1 MTIVR
6 AAVLFTCIAGITSGG
21 TTALS
26 AELMQ
31 GRCRMDYCAWFS
43 IESRDI
49 VGSNANGALFKVV
62 SKEWTSHHPN
72 GSYDKRSPRTGGAV
86 STGFYFCSKTKPS
99 AIWQSDGGQW
109 KVAVLNLA
117 SPSGAEENAVI
128 EYFAVCHGVQSGH
141 DMSDSFDALAERFG
155 YGPVQ
160 NADLQDITRPEDIL
174 KD

>member
-1 MTIVR
+1 MPFAYTVALI
-6 AAVLFTCIAGITSGG
+6 ACIGGLTSSG
-21 TTALS
+21 ALS

-43 IESRDI
+43 IENRDI
-49 VGSNANGALFKVV
+49 VGSNASGALFKVI
-62 SKEWTSHHPN
+62 SKKWTSHHPS
-72 GSYDKRSPRTGGAV
+72 GSYDKRRPRMGGDT
-86 STGFYFCSKTKPS
+86 STSYYFCSKTKPS
-99 AIWQSDGGQW
+99 AIWKDDVGLW

-141 DMSDSFDALAERFG
+141 DTSDTFDALTKRFG
-155 YGPVQ
+155 YAPVEA
-160 NADLQDITRPEDIL
+160 ADLRDVARPEDVL

>member
-1 MTIVR
+1 MPSAYTVALI
-6 AAVLFTCIAGITSGG
+6 ACIGGLTSSG
-21 TTALS
+21 ALS

-49 VGSNANGALFKVV
+49 VGSNANGALFKVI

-72 GSYDKRSPRTGGAV
+72 GSYDKRRPKTGGEA
-86 STGFYFCSKTKPS
+86 STGYYFCSKTKPL
-99 AIWQSDGGQW
+99 AIWQDDAGPW

-141 DMSDSFDALAERFG
+141 GTSNAFGALTKRFG
-155 YGPVQ
+155 YLPVE
-160 NADLQDITRPEDIL
+160 AAELRDLALPEDVL

>member
-1 MTIVR
+1 MTLAYT
-6 AAVLFTCIAGITSGG
+6 AALIASIGSLTSSGA
-21 TTALS
+21 ALS

-49 VGSNANGALFKVV
+49 VGSNANGALFKVI

-72 GSYDKRSPRTGGAV
+72 GSYDKRRLRTGGEA
-86 STGFYFCSKTKPS
+86 SMGYYFCSKTKPS
-99 AIWQSDGGQW
+99 AIWQDDAGSW

-128 EYFAVCHGVQSGH
+128 EYFVVCHGVQSGH
-141 DMSDSFDALAERFG
+141 DTSDSFDALTTRFD
-155 YGPVQ
+155 YAPVDT
-160 NADLQDITRPEDIL
+160 AALQDVARPEDVL